1 MNLTWVAGVF
11 AAVVAFA
18 IIAVIYNR
26 YKRFKRR
33 RKVAAYENISN
44 CTPLFYTTLPN
55 ARLIQNWNRMRM
67 IIISPPAGMRSIA
80 ISMSVRLSVFSLSY
94 LNKSS
99 Q

>member
-55 ARLIQNWNRMRM
+55 ARLIQNWNRMR
-67 IIISPPAGMRSIA
+67 IIISPSAGMRSIA

-94 LNKSS
+94 LNNSS